1 MDLNSYIPIVI
12 FLTLSSFLAIVITG
26 VSWLRSQKK
35 PYAAKNAAYE
45 CGFDAFDS
53 PKKNTRKKFNIH
65 FYLVSILF
73 IIFDIEILFLIPF
86 SQSLKNIGWYGFFSV
101 LVFLAVLTFGF
112 IYEWKKGALEWK

>member
-1 MDLNSYIPIVI
+1 MNLKNYIPILI
-12 FLTLSSFLAIVITG
+12 FLGLSSFLAVIITG
-26 VSWLRSQKK
+26 VSWLRAQRK
-35 PYAAKNAAYE
+35 PYAAKNSAYE

-53 PKKNTRKKFNIH
+53 AKKNTRKKFNIQ

-86 SQSLKNIGWYGFFSV
+86 SQSLKHIGWYGFFSV
-101 LVFLAVLTFGF
+101 LIFLTVLTVGF

>member
-1 MDLNSYIPIVI
+1 MNLQQYIPIVI
-12 FLTLSSFLAIVITG
+12 FLSLSSFLAILITG

-53 PKKNTRKKFNIH
+53 AKKNTRKKFNIQ

-86 SQSLKNIGWYGFFSV
+86 SQSLKSIGWYGFLSV
-101 LVFLAVLTFGF
+101 LIFLFVLTVGF
-112 IYEWKKGALEWK
+112 IYEWKKGALEWQ